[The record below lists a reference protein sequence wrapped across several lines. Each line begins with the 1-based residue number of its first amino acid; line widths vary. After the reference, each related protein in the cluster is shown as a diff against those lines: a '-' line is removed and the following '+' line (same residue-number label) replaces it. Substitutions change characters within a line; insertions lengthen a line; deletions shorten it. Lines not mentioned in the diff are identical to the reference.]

1 MSNKNFNKTD
11 LDVVIEL
18 LGLLVNNNLTK
29 IHQNDVQAYRVG
41 DVIRIDIKLK

>member
-1 MSNKNFNKTD
+1 MNKNFNKAD
-11 LDVVIEL
+11 LEVVIKL
-18 LGLLVNNNLTK
+18 LNLLVDNQLTK

>member
-1 MSNKNFNKTD
+1 MNKNFNKDD
-11 LDVVIEL
+11 LDLVIKLLNLVVD
-18 LGLLVNNNLTK
+18 NQLTK